1 MKRQGINLSNNMN
14 EMLGAAGIK
23 ADASVIQE
31 LEEDCKPDYRAE
43 ALDDLD

>member
-1 MKRQGINLSNNMN
+1 MNLSNNMN

-23 ADASVIQE
+23 ADAAVIQE